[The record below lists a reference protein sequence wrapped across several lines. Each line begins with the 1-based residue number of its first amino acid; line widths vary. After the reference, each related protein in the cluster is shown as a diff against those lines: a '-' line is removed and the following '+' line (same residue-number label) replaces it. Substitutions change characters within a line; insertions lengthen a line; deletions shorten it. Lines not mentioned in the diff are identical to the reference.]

1 MPYPHPAP
9 QGVGP
14 LAQEAMH
21 VLYQHRL
28 VSTRQLHQLLTPH
41 HTRAE
46 YLRRQLHTLRNADL
60 ANTVGRR
67 ILGQTELLWWL
78 TDKGAQAVEA
88 TGLLPQRP
96 YRMSPEAALG
106 PLQEHTLA
114 GTDAGLAFVTHAR
127 RLGHECSPLD
137 WAPEIA
143 HYYRDD
149 ARPGEELCL
158 VPDAVLNYV
167 HTDQKQRT
175 RTMLTF
181 FIEVDRTQMTIARLA
196 AKLHAYAA
204 YEQYIP
210 QLPASRGAR
219 AARRTATTQAWR
231 SRYPVFPRLLLVL
244 TGASPSRLARRIA
257 DLRSLAASD
266 PDLATTALR
275 AGATTLDQLTEHG
288 PFAPVFTPILGP
300 AEPTDAWLRP
310 APAAEQNPAA

>member
-1 MPYPHPAP
+1 
-9 QGVGP
+9 
-14 LAQEAMH
+14 
-21 VLYQHRL
+21 
-28 VSTRQLHQLLTPH
+28 
-41 HTRAE
+41 
-46 YLRRQLHTLRNADL
+46 NAGL

-67 ILGQTELLWWL
+67 TSGQTELLWWL

-88 TGLLPQRP
+88 VGLLPQRP

-149 ARPGEELCL
+149 TRPGEELCL
-158 VPDAVLNYV
+158 IPDAVLNYV
-167 HTDQKQRT
+167 HTDQGQRT

-219 AARRTATTQAWR
+219 NTRRTATTHAWR
-231 SRYPVFPRLLLVL
+231 SRYPAFPRLLLVL
-244 TGASPSRLARRIA
+244 TGASPSRLGRRIA

-266 PDLATTALR
+266 PDLTTSNLR
-275 AGATTLDQLTEHG
+275 AGITTLDQLTEHG

-300 AEPTDAWLRP
+300 AHSTDAWLRP
-310 APAAEQNPAA
+310 VPAAGQSPAA